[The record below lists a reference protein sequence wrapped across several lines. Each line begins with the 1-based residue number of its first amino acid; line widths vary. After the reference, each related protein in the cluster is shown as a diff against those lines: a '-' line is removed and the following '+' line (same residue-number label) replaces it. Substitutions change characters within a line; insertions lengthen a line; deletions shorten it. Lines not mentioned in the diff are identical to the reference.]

1 MMTSEREIFD
11 FVDFRQF
18 TYSHIEHSGVF
29 TCAEA
34 DLYHSDI
41 VAVNTRN
48 FFLCGKKGRRVSLAV
63 TICEK
68 TMK

>member
-48 FFLCGKKGRRVSLAV
+48 FFCAAKRDVESLWL
-63 TICEK
+63 
-68 TMK
+68 